1 MNLNTLFYWLIWCY
15 LRIASKDIA
24 QRNKL
29 KMCVKT
35 ISLRNEL
42 ILSCRDSNFRAI
54 IHLAEQVPNKY
65 SPLTR

>member
-1 MNLNTLFYWLIWCY
+1 MNLNTLCYWLIWCY

-35 ISLRNEL
+35 ISLRNEV

-54 IHLAEQVPNKY
+54 IHLTEQVQDKY